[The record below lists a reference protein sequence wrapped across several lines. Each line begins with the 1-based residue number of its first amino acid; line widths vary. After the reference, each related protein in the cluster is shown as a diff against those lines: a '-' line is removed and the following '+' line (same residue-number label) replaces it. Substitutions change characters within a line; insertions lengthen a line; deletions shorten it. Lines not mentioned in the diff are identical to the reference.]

1 MIDKE
6 HLRMIFPLTEY
17 VGRLNVVQGIIYER
31 TSLANLLACLIGA
44 IAFVDLLDKL
54 AVQKMERNVLGA
66 SAGALAA
73 VSATAG
79 HVEGTDDV
87 EHLLFKAVGGR
98 PVLHTGAR
106 IVKHASL
113 ASASGT
119 SIAAS
124 IATDTTG
131 KLILPE
137 GKALIGSHSLKTSY
151 LVKAIRLENL
161 TLLSKE
167 AIIGYVLFALAAC
180 ALLKEYVGR
189 RNRNS
194 LIVDGMYEKIC
205 ALALNGSDSIGAN
218 SLDLTDIGHT
228 LAGDTNGIYLFTVK
242 AMLRQKLIE
251 AIGVA
256 GLQEYQDLSLGL
268 TSLGYQIFRKV
279 DAAEIVI
286 DEVTAKGLLV
296 FEQGGGYV
304 IIEFT
309 LLPAEHGGNRSVLQA
324 LYGYVKEL
332 SLIYFLHLKSSNL
345 LFSPSLVTF
354 STKSFMVAANFAP
367 SAAETHSTRVR
378 SRSIPR
384 KSSIEN
390 SIAIRRRA

>member
-1 MIDKE
+1 
-6 HLRMIFPLTEY
+6 MIFPLTEY

-31 TSLANLLACLIGA
+31 TSLADLLASLIGA
-44 IAFVDLLDKL
+44 IAFVDLLDEL

-98 PVLHTGAR
+98 LVLHTGAR

-113 ASASGT
+113 AGASGT

-124 IATDTTG
+124 VATDATG

-161 TLLSKE
+161 TLLSEE

-194 LIVDGMYEKIC
+194 LIIDGMYEKIC

-242 AMLRQKLIE
+242 AVLGKKLIK
-251 AIGVA
+251 AIGIA
-256 GLQEYQDLSLGL
+256 GL
-268 TSLGYQIFRKV
+268 
-279 DAAEIVI
+279 
-286 DEVTAKGLLV
+286 
-296 FEQGGGYV
+296 
-304 IIEFT
+304 
-309 LLPAEHGGNRSVLQA
+309 
-324 LYGYVKEL
+324 
-332 SLIYFLHLKSSNL
+332 
-345 LFSPSLVTF
+345 
-354 STKSFMVAANFAP
+354 
-367 SAAETHSTRVR
+367 
-378 SRSIPR
+378 
-384 KSSIEN
+384 
-390 SIAIRRRA
+390 